1 MGTITINVDDD
12 TEKSFRQAV
21 RRRYGE
27 RKGTLGK
34 AIKEAMHAWSED
46 EMQARARQNVLD
58 LLGTFPIHAS
68 EMKLR
73 REDMYAPRSKNHS
86 RP

>member
-1 MGTITINVDDD
+1 MGTITVNVDDD
-12 TEKSFRQAV
+12 TEKRFRLAV
-21 RRRYGE
+21 RRRYGQ
-27 RKGTLGK
+27 RKGTLGQ
-34 AIKEAMHAWSED
+34 AIKEAMYAWSED
-46 EMQARARQNVLD
+46 DTQARARQNVLD
-58 LLGTFPIHAS
+58 ILGTLPIHAS

>member
-1 MGTITINVDDD
+1 MGTITVNVDDD
-12 TEKSFRQAV
+12 TETRFRQAV

-34 AIKEAMHAWSED
+34 AIKEAMHAWSDD
-46 EMQARARQNVLD
+46 EQQARVRQNALD
-58 LLGTFPIHAS
+58 ILGTLPVRAS

-73 REDMYAPRSKNHS
+73 REDMYAPRSKTNFRS
-86 RP
+86 